1 MPLSNAWE
9 FTTVTD
15 FLRDDKDL
23 AMNISHANENMRSKE
38 ERQLSWDVCVLAP
51 AGYGSLTAENPATHM
66 VALSS
71 TKHNLT
77 FEYLVLFNNSYL
89 CPMK

>member
-15 FLRDDKDL
+15 FLRDDKDPVL
-23 AMNISHANENMRSKE
+23 NVSHANENLRSKE
-38 ERQLSWDVCVLAP
+38 ERQLSWDVCVLAL
-51 AGYGSLTAENPATHM
+51 GDYGSLTAENLATHM
-66 VALSS
+66 VASSS

-77 FEYLVLFNNSYL
+77 FEY
-89 CPMK
+89 

>member
-1 MPLSNAWE
+1 MPLSNACE

-51 AGYGSLTAENPATHM
+51 AGYSSLTAENLATHM
-66 VALSS
+66 VASSS
-71 TKHNLT
+71 TQHNLT

-89 CPMK
+89 GPMK